1 MIILQVGDII
11 RGTAP
16 NPHLYLWLVLAVI
29 GVIALIVVGML
40 ISRRSRPQTAADVQQ
55 YSSAIF
61 RRAGKAMGLTPAH
74 LDVLENLVRMCKV
87 KQPLL
92 VYSSAGL
99 LDDTLKKGLYSLD
112 NARDLS

>member
-16 NPHLYLWLVLAVI
+16 NPQLYLWLVIAVI
-29 GVIALIVVGML
+29 GVIALIVIGSV

-55 YSSAIF
+55 YSSGVF
-61 RRAGKAMGLTPAH
+61 RRAGKGIG
-74 LDVLENLVRMCKV
+74 LENLVRMCKV

-92 VYSSAGL
+92 V
-99 LDDTLKKGLYSLD
+99 
-112 NARDLS
+112 